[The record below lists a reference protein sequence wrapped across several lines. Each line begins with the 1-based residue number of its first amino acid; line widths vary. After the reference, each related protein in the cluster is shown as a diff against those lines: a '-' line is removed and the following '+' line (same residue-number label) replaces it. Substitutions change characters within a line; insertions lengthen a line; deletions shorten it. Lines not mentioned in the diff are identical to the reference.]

1 MLVAF
6 LNAVAGSKK
15 KEVTKGQKNCS
26 ILSLIN
32 TLRPAEEIQV
42 DQGKDGET
50 NVHAGDLHRA
60 ATADAICLTSRIVR
74 MVKS

>member
-6 LNAVAGSKK
+6 LNAVAGPEK

-42 DQGKDGET
+42 DQGKDEET
-50 NVHAGDLHRA
+50 NVHAGGLHRA
-60 ATADAICLTSRIVR
+60 ATADATCLTSFIIR